1 LFINQAVFDD
11 DNTTVCISM
20 NSSDLTQTAPSSEVS
35 TAKQRLLSLDAFRGL
50 VMLMMASGGFG
61 LAKIAT
67 AYPDSYWLQ
76 RLGTQA
82 EHAVWRGCTIWDLIQ
97 PAFMFMVGV
106 SLPWSLSKRRA
117 IGDSFNKLLLHAV
130 WRSVLLV
137 ALAIFLTSAWSKQTE
152 WVFTNVLAQ
161 IGLGY
166 VFVFLMASATN
177 RIVWLTTAAILL
189 LYWLA
194 FAMFPLPAADFDWG
208 RVGVPSTW
216 NWMTGFESHWEKNAN
231 FAAWFDRWFLNLF
244 PRESAFEFS
253 GGGYQTLNFV
263 PSIATMAFGLLTGRA
278 LLPPSNLSNAA
289 LTIAIFGVAGIIF
302 GLGLD
307 WAGLCPIVK
316 RIWTPSFALFSSGV
330 VAIVLSAFVW
340 VIDFANQK
348 KWAFAL
354 IVAGMNPLALY
365 CMWQLSS
372 GFIRKQTEIHLGS
385 GFFQLLGPDWRPA
398 MERGWV
404 LVILWGIIAW
414 MYRRKIFLRL

>member
-1 LFINQAVFDD
+1 
-11 DNTTVCISM
+11 
-20 NSSDLTQTAPSSEVS
+20 
-35 TAKQRLLSLDAFRGL
+35 
-50 VMLMMASGGFG
+50 
-61 LAKIAT
+61 
-67 AYPDSYWLQ
+67 
-76 RLGTQA
+76 
-82 EHAVWRGCTIWDLIQ
+82 
-97 PAFMFMVGV
+97 
-106 SLPWSLSKRRA
+106 
-117 IGDSFNKLLLHAV
+117 
-130 WRSVLLV
+130 
-137 ALAIFLTSAWSKQTE
+137 
-152 WVFTNVLAQ
+152 
-161 IGLGY
+161 
-166 VFVFLMASATN
+166 MASATN

-263 PSIATMAFGLLTGRA
+263 PSIATMAFGLLAGRA

-404 LVILWGIIAW
+404 LVILWGIMAW